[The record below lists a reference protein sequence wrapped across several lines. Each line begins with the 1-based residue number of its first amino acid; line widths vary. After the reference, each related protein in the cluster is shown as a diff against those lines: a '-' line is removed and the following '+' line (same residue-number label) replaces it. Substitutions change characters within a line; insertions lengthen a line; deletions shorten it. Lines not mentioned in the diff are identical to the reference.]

1 MLPSRTLKERDSKK
15 APALSAVLTEAND
28 NGPLSSKNA
37 VSILKDP
44 VLPLAEA
51 DPSSEPALENEPF
64 AALMLIAP
72 ALPPAAEAATDR
84 IEESVRMMLPLV
96 DDKLMAPASV

>member
-1 MLPSRTLKERDSKK
+1 MVQPLMPDASMVPDTLMDPESAMREKFWDLIARSTSILPSRTLKERDSKK

-51 DPSSEPALENEPF
+51 DPSSEPALEN
-64 AALMLIAP
+64 
-72 ALPPAAEAATDR
+72 
-84 IEESVRMMLPLV
+84 
-96 DDKLMAPASV
+96 